1 MLNKITKICKT
12 AGDIV
17 VTVALLLV
25 SIPVFL
31 YWCFIGLGH
40 GLISIIN
47 GTD

>member
-1 MLNKITKICKT
+1 MLNKITKVCKT

-17 VTVALLLV
+17 VAVALLLA

-31 YWCFIGLGH
+31 CWCFIGIGH